1 MLRRIKMYL
10 RGIRRRD
17 YFTRESW
24 AAYVGYRSGKIP
36 EWNLSISP
44 LDYECLVFSKKQLDY
59 IYGISSG
66 RPYVFV
72 PIRDINAVEESI
84 DGVVRIYYN
93 IVWDSGIYYDTIYD
107 TNDIS
112 YRGISLIDNISYP
125 VVGLGVINEGSG
137 LDGEKGGLQKFIF

>member
-1 MLRRIKMYL
+1 MLRRIKMYV

-24 AAYVGYRSGKIP
+24 ESYVGYRSGKIP

-44 LDYECLVFSKKQLDY
+44 MDYECLVFSKKQLDY
-59 IYGISSG
+59 IYGISNE

-84 DGVVRIYYN
+84 DGVVRIYYD
-93 IVWDSGIYYDTIYD
+93 IVWDSGIYYD
-107 TNDIS
+107 DIS

-125 VVGLGVINEGSG
+125 VVGVG

>member
-1 MLRRIKMYL
+1 MYIS
-10 RGIRRRD
+10 GMKRRD

-24 AAYVGYRSGKIP
+24 AAYVEYTRSTVNGWGVSEMESFI
-36 EWNLSISP
+36 NRFHISP

-59 IYGISSG
+59 IYGISNE

-84 DGVVRIYYN
+84 DGVVRIYYD
-93 IVWDSGIYYDTIYD
+93 IVWDSGIYYD
-107 TNDIS
+107 DIS

-125 VVGLGVINEGSG
+125 VIGVG

>member
-1 MLRRIKMYL
+1 MYVS
-10 RGIRRRD
+10 GMKRRD
-17 YFTRESW
+17 YFTRETWES
-24 AAYVGYRSGKIP
+24 YVGYRSGKIP

-44 LDYECLVFSKKQLDY
+44 MDYECLVFSKKQLDY
-59 IYGISSG
+59 IYGISSASG
-66 RPYVFV
+66 KPYVFV

-125 VVGLGVINEGSG
+125 VVGVAINERSE

>member
-1 MLRRIKMYL
+1 MYV

-24 AAYVGYRSGKIP
+24 DAYVEYTRSTVNGWGVSEMESFI
-36 EWNLSISP
+36 NRFHISP
-44 LDYECLVFSKKQLDY
+44 IDYECLVFSKKQLDY
-59 IYGISSG
+59 IYGISNE

-84 DGVVRIYYN
+84 DGVVRIYYD
-93 IVWDSGIYYDTIYD
+93 IVWDCKIYYDTIYD
-107 TNDIS
+107 TGYIP

-125 VVGLGVINEGSG
+125 VIGLG

>member
-10 RGIRRRD
+10 KGIRRRD

-24 AAYVGYRSGKIP
+24 ESYVGYRSGKIP

-44 LDYECLVFSKKQLDY
+44 MDYECLVFSKKQLDY
-59 IYGISSG
+59 IYGISNE

-84 DGVVRIYYN
+84 DGVVRIYYD
-93 IVWDSGIYYDTIYD
+93 IVWDSGIYYD
-107 TNDIS
+107 DIS

-125 VVGLGVINEGSG
+125 VVGV